1 MADFN
6 LGRLRFVWKGNWA
19 LGTAYVR
26 DDVVK
31 FGGSSY
37 VCVTAHTSVTSFAT
51 NSSKF
56 ELMTEG
62 GTPTTTL
69 GDISYRGS
77 SADQRLA
84 IGTTGQALL
93 VSSSGIPAWT
103 GLVEA
108 QNVYYV
114 SEDGSDAND
123 GKNLN
128 KAFRTIKYA
137 CSQVV
142 GPAVIQVKT
151 GVYQEQLPLVVPAGV
166 SVIGDSQRTTE
177 IQPVNISATGATRVA
192 TTGAG
197 TSTTIIVQNSQTTG
211 NEWQVGATLSGTG
224 IGGTVTITSIATN
237 TPTSGFTTLTVS
249 FTSQAVTA
257 GTVTII
263 SNYSEGTMWQLSNG
277 ALLHKMFFTGM
288 TGFSPSLSA
297 PEDIR
302 EATIKG
308 VYVALNPDSPI
319 TSKSPY
325 VLECS
330 SFSTGGIGAV
340 VDGDVHATG
349 NKSIVFHAYTCIN
362 SDGVGFWVNGQGKAE
377 IVSCFTYFCWF
388 GYTTTNGGKIRS
400 LSGNNSYGRYGVV
413 SKGFDVTETTID
425 GTVYGNQ
432 LEHTALSRVG
442 EFTVNETITGASSG
456 AVGTITNVQTGANKL
471 YYKITSGTF
480 TAGET
485 ITGSTSGATA
495 TIATGGVTGQKGF
508 VLVLTGL
515 ASEPKIGGSIEFT
528 TGDTGSYVIKA
539 VSGTYV
545 NSSSRIIVSLAGE
558 KVTASTD
565 GTAFKIRYAFSQ
577 SRLTGHDFLSI
588 GTGNATQTNY
598 PGTPS
603 LLPSQAN
610 EVIETYPGR
619 VFYVST
625 DQDGNFRVGDY
636 FKVDQATGSAT
647 LNANAFDLSGLTSL
661 RLGSI
666 GAQLG
671 ELVSEFSSDDTLSGN
686 SNSAVPTEAA
696 VRNYF
701 PQVATNIIPS
711 NDNSQDLGSPSKR
724 WAHVYVG
731 PGSVTIGTLTL
742 TDNSGAFTVS
752 SSTAT
757 PPTLSVPEINTGSVR
772 YFQNNI
778 IGGNSNEDIII
789 DTSGTGKLQVLADLN
804 MTGTLSGPAT
814 FNIDPAAVGDNTGT
828 VVIKGNL
835 QVDGTT
841 TTVNSTTLTVADKN
855 IVLGSGAANDAA
867 ADGSGITVESGDGN
881 KTLNWVDAT
890 DAWTSS
896 EDFNLL
902 TGKSYEIAGTV
913 VLSSSEVLGTPTTAT
928 LAGAATT
935 LGIGGSSGTVT
946 IGNATITA
954 TNATSLN
961 LNGASP
967 SITTSSNG
975 TASVFTTNALT
986 GNLFSAA
993 TTITLG
999 YNSTAGSTIN
1009 ISTGAVGSG
1018 NTKTVN
1024 IGTGAAAGST
1034 TTVNIGSSTGT
1045 ATAQVYGKLAIMGSS
1060 TGSVGLQAAASA
1072 GSATYILPNA
1082 LPGTSGFALVSD
1094 TSGNMSWAAAG
1105 AAITT
1110 DTSTTTLYPAMS
1122 TSTSGNFT
1130 AAKVNTGI
1138 TFNGT
1143 TGVLTTSGGFVESSS
1158 IALKENVNPIT
1169 GALDAIMS
1177 LVGVTYDRKD
1187 GSKQNEAGLI
1197 AEAVEQ
1203 VIPNI
1208 VSKDANGNAEGIYY
1222 SKLTA
1227 YLVEAIKSLKA
1238 EIDPLKEEI
1247 KKLKGE

>member
-1 MADFN
+1 MADFR
-6 LGRLRFVWKGNWA
+6 LGRIKFKWQGQWLTA
-19 LGTAYVR
+19 TAYVV
-26 DDVVK
+26 DDVVRY
-31 FGGSSY
+31 GSSSY
-37 VCVTAHTSVTSFAT
+37 VCVTNHTSGTWAT
-51 NSSKF
+51 DLAATKW
-56 ELMTEG
+56 ELMLEG
-62 GTPTTTL
+62 GSPTTTL

-84 IGTTGQALL
+84 IGTAGQALM
-93 VSSSGIPAWT
+93 VSNSGLPAWT

-114 SEDGSDAND
+114 SEDGNNAND

-128 KAFRTIKYA
+128 KAFKTIKYA

-142 GPAVIQVKT
+142 GPAVIFVKT
-151 GVYQEQLPLVVPAGV
+151 GVYQEQLPIVVPPNV
-166 SVIGDSQRTTE
+166 SVYGDGQRTTE
-177 IQPVNISATGATRVA
+177 VQPVNISATGATRVA
-192 TTGAG
+192 TTGSG
-197 TSTTIIVQNSQTTG
+197 VSTTIIVQNSQTTG

-224 IGGTVTITSIATN
+224 ISGTVTITAIATN

-249 FTSQAVTA
+249 FTNQVVTA
-257 GTVTII
+257 GTTTIT
-263 SNYSEGTMWQLSNG
+263 SNYSEGTMWQLST
-277 ALLHKMFFTGM
+277 ASMLHKMFFSGM

-308 VYVALNPDSPI
+308 VYVAFNPASPI
-319 TSKSPY
+319 TTKSPY

-330 SFSTGGIGAV
+330 CFSDGGIGAI
-340 VDGDVHATG
+340 VDGTVHATG
-349 NKSIVFHAYTCIN
+349 YKSMVFHAYTCIN
-362 SDGVGFWVNGQGKAE
+362 SDGVGFWVNGEGKAE
-377 IVSCFTYFCWF
+377 IVSCFTYFNWF

-400 LSGNNSYGRYGVV
+400 LNGNNSYGRYGAV
-413 SKGFDVTETTID
+413 SKGFDANEATLD

-432 LEHTALSRVG
+432 LEYTTISLTG
-442 EFTVNETITGASSG
+442 EFLTNETITGSSSG
-456 AVGTITNVQTGANKL
+456 AVGTVSNVQTGAHKL

-485 ITGSTSGATA
+485 ITGATSGATA
-495 TIATGGVTGQKGF
+495 AIAAGGVTGQKGF

-528 TGDTGSYVIKA
+528 TGDTSTYVIQS
-539 VSGTYV
+539 VSGAYV
-545 NSSSRIIVSLAGE
+545 NSSSKLVLVLAGE
-558 KVTASTD
+558 KATASTD
-565 GTAFKIRYAFSQ
+565 GTAFKIRYNFSQ
-577 SRLTGHDFLSI
+577 TRLQGHDFLNI
-588 GTGNATQTNY
+588 GTGNRTQTNY

-603 LLPSQAN
+603 ILPSQAN

-636 FKVDQATGSAT
+636 FKVDQATGRAT

-701 PQVATNIIPS
+701 PHVATSIIPS
-711 NDNSQDLGSPSKR
+711 DDNSRDLGSPSKR

-731 PGSVTIGTLTL
+731 PGSVTIGSLTL

-752 SSTAT
+752 SSNAT
-757 PPTLSVPEINTGSVR
+757 PPTLSIPELNTGSIR

-778 IGGNSNEDIII
+778 IGGNSNEDIVI
-789 DTSGTGKLQVLADLN
+789 DTSGTGKVQVLADLN

-814 FNIDPAAVGDNTGT
+814 FTIDPAAVGDNTGT

-835 QVDGTT
+835 QIDGTT
-841 TTVNSTTLTVADKN
+841 TTVNSTTLAVADKN
-855 IVLGSGAANDAA
+855 IVLGDGAANDAA
-867 ADGSGITVESGDGN
+867 ADGSGITVYSLGGGN
-881 KTLNWVDAT
+881 KTFNWVNAAT
-890 DAWTSS
+890 AWTSS
-896 EDFNLL
+896 EDINVL
-902 TGKSYEIAGTV
+902 TGKQYEINGTA
-913 VLSSSEVLGTPTTAT
+913 VLTASAVLGSPTTAT
-928 LAGAATT
+928 LAGSATT
-935 LGIGGSSGTVT
+935 LGIGGSSGTLT

-954 TNATSLN
+954 TNATALN

-967 SITTSSNG
+967 TIATSSSG
-975 TASVFTTNALT
+975 TVTLFNTNALT
-986 GNLFSAA
+986 VTAFGAA
-993 TTITLG
+993 TTVTLG
-999 YNSTAGSTIN
+999 YGGTSGSTHN
-1009 ISTGAVGSG
+1009 IGTGAVGSG

-1045 ATAQVYGKLAIMGSS
+1045 ATSQVYGKLALMGSS
-1060 TGSVGLQAAASA
+1060 TGSVTLQGAASA
-1072 GSATYILPNA
+1072 GSVTYTLPNA
-1082 LPGTSGFALVSD
+1082 APGSDGLALVST
-1094 TSGNMSWAAAG
+1094 TSGTMSWAAAG
-1105 AAITT
+1105 AAITS

-1122 TSTSGNFT
+1122 TSNTGNFT
-1130 AAKVNTGI
+1130 AAKINANF
-1138 TFNGT
+1138 TFNGAT
-1143 TGVLTTSGGFVESSS
+1143 NTLTVTALTESSS
-1158 IALKENVNPIT
+1158 ITLKENVSPLTN
-1169 GALDAIMS
+1169 ALDSI
-1177 LVGVTYDRKD
+1177 LQLCGVSYDRRD
-1187 GSKQNEAGLI
+1187 GSRKNEVGLI
-1197 AEAVEQ
+1197 AEEVNKI
-1203 VIPNI
+1203 IPNL
-1208 VSKDANGNAEGIYY
+1208 VTKSASGDPEGIQYT
-1222 SKLTA
+1222 KLTA

-1238 EIDPLKEEI
+1238 EIDE
-1247 KKLKGE
+1247 LKGNK